1 MASETVLR
9 SLISGPG
16 VSDID
21 RGAGVQAVYEP
32 TKVRAVVEQVSK
44 SASQSLDAIPQTF
57 LFGGMHDDLLQ
68 LRRPIPL
75 RSERNVQGISVVWE
89 EVSEFGHGDTFSEA
103 VEDFGRTIFELYRTL
118 LRDEAPLGEDLL
130 GVRHKLEEYISVRPR

>member
-1 MASETVLR
+1 
-9 SLISGPG
+9 LISGPG

-21 RGAGVQAVYEP
+21 QGARVQPIHEP
-32 TKVRAVVEQVSK
+32 TRVRAVVEQVSK

-57 LFGGMHDDLLQ
+57 FFGGMHDDVLQ

-75 RSERNVQGISVVWE
+75 RSERNTGGISVVWE

-118 LRDEAPLGEDLL
+118 LRDEVALGEDLL
-130 GVRHKLEEYISVRPR
+130 SVRRKLEDYISVRPR